1 MVTYMTTLAAPE
13 RTATRL
19 RRFALSG
26 IDAPWARRSD
36 RDPGAPIVVAV
47 DGSAAARAAVEDGV
61 RIARE
66 LEAPVVFV
74 YVRRG
79 PSATLGEPYHQRRLD
94 GEIAAGTRAIDDAL
108 AVAKR
113 ADVSASGEQLH
124 GNPARR
130 VAEFARL
137 RGARLLVLGSRRRR
151 LGRSVSRAVL
161 RLTDRPV
168 LVAGRKRYA
177 PA

>member
-1 MVTYMTTLAAPE
+1 VTPLAAPE
-13 RTATRL
+13 KKGTRL
-19 RRFALSG
+19 VRAALSG
-26 IDAPWARRSD
+26 IGADGGRQRD
-36 RDPGAPIVVAV
+36 RGSAAPIVVAV
-47 DGSAAARAAVEDGV
+47 DESPAARSAVEDGV

-79 PSATLGEPYHQRRLD
+79 PSATLGEPYYQRRLNR
-94 GEIAAGTRAIDDAL
+94 EIAAGTRAVDHAL
-108 AVAKR
+108 AAAER
-113 ADVSASGEQLH
+113 AGVSASGEQLH

-137 RGARLLVLGSRRRR
+137 RGAQLLVLGSRRRR

-161 RLTDRPV
+161 RNADRPI
-168 LVAGRKRYA
+168 LVAGHKRYA

>member
-1 MVTYMTTLAAPE
+1 MTTLAAPE
-13 RTATRL
+13 TTHTRWL
-19 RRFALSG
+19 RSALAKFDIHG
-26 IDAPWARRSD
+26 VRRPD
-36 RDPGAPIVVAV
+36 RDSAAPIVVAV
-47 DGSAAARAAVEDGV
+47 NESRAARAAVEDGV

-74 YVRRG
+74 YVRRR
-79 PSATLGEPYHQRRLD
+79 PSGALGEPYYQRRLD
-94 GEIAAGTRAIDDAL
+94 REIAAGTRAIDHAL

-113 ADVSASGEQLH
+113 ATVSASGEQLH
-124 GNPARR
+124 GSPARR

-151 LGRSVSRAVL
+151 LRRSVSRAVL
-161 RLTDRPV
+161 RNTDRPV
-168 LVAGRKRYA
+168 LVAGRRRYA